1 MEAIISTI
9 FNFLVSQEDLKLPI
23 FTVTVMFAQMYLLKR
38 LFIEKNDRKNKK

>member
-9 FNFLVSQEDLKLPI
+9 VNFLVSQEDLKLPI
-23 FTVTVMFAQMYLLKR
+23 FTVIVMFAQMYLLKR